1 MKHLHHFVWLQ
12 ERWQGLLAET
22 AEEDLQDLPE
32 ATDVRMKAE
41 EFQNYAQQME
51 NAVLSLA
58 ISVEEV
64 RFKLRVYSNYH
75 ATLRAKFEILLSIYD
90 SLQV

>member
-1 MKHLHHFVWLQ
+1 VAVRDRGPITATIEEGESEPVQLPLQ
-12 ERWQGLLAET
+12 ERWVGLLAT
-22 AEEDLQDLPE
+22 EEDLQHLPE
-32 ATDVRMKAE
+32 ASDVRMKAE

-64 RFKLRVYSNYH
+64 R
-75 ATLRAKFEILLSIYD
+75 
-90 SLQV
+90 SLVRQGVMTPHPRS